1 MGLMHHRL
9 IFLALLVFVAV
20 GHATTALRPAG
31 AVIKRAPSQLSVVAG
46 IIVRNISVNP
56 NGQADFVKVQSA
68 IDAVPANNPGWIRIH
83 VASGLYREKVTIP
96 MNKTFIMLEGDGREN
111 TSIEWDDYNSTEHI
125 HSRNVHVDAT
135 ATFNCRAD
143 NFIARSISFK
153 NTFNIVKDAK
163 RAVVN
168 GTRRAVINGVR
179 PAVAAQVS
187 GDRVSFY
194 NCGFISVQDTLSDLQ
209 GRHLY
214 QNCYIEG
221 GIDFIFGHARSIF
234 QRCTLWSCELPAGI
248 APGFIT
254 AQGRWEAE
262 QHDGFVFTECTVD
275 GVTPVYLG
283 RAWRDFAR
291 VIFYRTSMSSIVVR
305 RGWSAWH
312 SVGHERNLTMLE
324 CECTGQGSNRTG
336 RAPWSRAV
344 SATQIARFTSLSYIS
359 ADGWIEAQPH

>member
-1 MGLMHHRL
+1 L
-9 IFLALLVFVAV
+9 ILFDNGFD
-20 GHATTALRPAG
+20 
-31 AVIKRAPSQLSVVAG
+31 APSSYLLGSAG
-46 IIVRNISVNP
+46 LCGRGTCDHGTAASWRRHQESPVTTVWIIVRNISVNP
-56 NGQADFVKVQSA
+56 NGQANFDTVQSA

-83 VASGLYREKVTIP
+83 VASGVYREKVTIP

-111 TSIEWDDYNSTEHI
+111 TSIEWDDYNSTD
-125 HSRNVHVDAT
+125 HSHHRNVHVDAT
-135 ATFNCRAD
+135 ATFDCSAD

-153 NTFNIVKDAK
+153 
-163 RAVVN
+163 
-168 GTRRAVINGVR
+168 GVR

-194 NCGFISVQDTLSDLQ
+194 NCGFISVQDVCIVMRMKNRHLSDLQ

-234 QRCTLWSCELPAGI
+234 QLPAGI

-254 AQGRWEAE
+254 AHGRWEAE
-262 QHDGFVFTECTVD
+262 QHDEFVFTECTVD